1 MRAGWAT
8 GAAVLLAAAAAP
20 SPVPIERGTLRLL
33 ANPVPD
39 CAHAGPDT
47 ILVCGRDRE
56 RERQTLPFPDQPVA
70 GDPHDD
76 DSRRERHD
84 LVERKSGDGM
94 MSCAS
99 AVGPSGEWGCWARAT
114 TRRLYDTSVGAMSPE

>member
-1 MRAGWAT
+1 MRVARWAS
-8 GAAVLLAAAAAP
+8 AVVLLAAAAPPPADR
-20 SPVPIERGTLRLL
+20 SARALL
-33 ANPVPD
+33 LKPVPD
-39 CAHAGPDT
+39 CARPTPDT

-56 RERQTLPFPDQPVA
+56 RERQVLPFPNEPVG

-76 DSRRERHD
+76 NSRRERHN

-114 TRRLYDTSVGAMSPE
+114 TRQLYDTSVGAMPPE